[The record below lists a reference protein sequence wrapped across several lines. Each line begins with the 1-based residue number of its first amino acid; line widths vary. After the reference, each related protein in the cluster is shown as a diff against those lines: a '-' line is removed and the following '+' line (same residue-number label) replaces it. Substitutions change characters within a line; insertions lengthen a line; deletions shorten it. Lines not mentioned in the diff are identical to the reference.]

1 MRIAQITAGA
11 PSSGIGLFYERMT
24 VLLSQSGQQVFPII
38 DHDPGHELRLR
49 TAALTPTVLEFG
61 GLLDF
66 STKKGIRQILKAQ
79 KAQIA
84 LAWTGRA
91 AAFLPDG
98 PWIKIGRMD
107 GYHGFHEFGHCT
119 YLAGSTRNIVS
130 YIAASGFPKANVLY
144 LPGFVDDFSHEDPV
158 SRATLGVPEE
168 APLLLGVG
176 KLDRANGFDTLIRAV
191 AVLPDTYCIIV
202 GEGPERAALTRLID
216 ELRLGER
223 VRLVG
228 ARRDT
233 GALLKAA
240 DVFVCPSR
248 RAPLGSAVLEA
259 FSAQTPV
266 LAANVEGATGGIR
279 DGEEGLLV
287 PVNDPAAL
295 ASAARQIF
303 DDMRLRVKLALAA
316 RQRFV
321 EEFSQKA
328 VLAAWLEVLQKLAP

>member
-1 MRIAQITAGA
+1 M
-11 PSSGIGLFYERMT
+11 
-24 VLLSQSGQQVFPII
+24 
-38 DHDPGHELRLR
+38 
-49 TAALTPTVLEFG
+49 
-61 GLLDF
+61 
-66 STKKGIRQILKAQ
+66 
-79 KAQIA
+79 
-84 LAWTGRA
+84 
-91 AAFLPDG
+91 
-98 PWIKIGRMD
+98 
-107 GYHGFHEFGHCT
+107 
-119 YLAGSTRNIVS
+119 
-130 YIAASGFPKANVLY
+130 
-144 LPGFVDDFSHEDPV
+144 DDFSHEDPV

-259 FSAQTPV
+259 FSAQN
-266 LAANVEGATGGIR
+266 AGAS
-279 DGEEGLLV
+279 GEC
-287 PVNDPAAL
+287 
-295 ASAARQIF
+295 
-303 DDMRLRVKLALAA
+303 
-316 RQRFV
+316 
-321 EEFSQKA
+321 
-328 VLAAWLEVLQKLAP
+328 